1 MTETTQ
7 KIAFPTRR
15 IGQTSLEVTTLGL
28 GGATYAGMMVEVP
41 PEQARATIARALDL
55 GINYY
60 DTAPQYGFGRSEHFT
75 GDGLRDRRA
84 GTVLSTKVGRL
95 LKPVSASGERVY
107 GHSWANPFPF
117 DQVYDYS
124 YDAVM
129 RSFEDSLQR
138 LGLASVDILYVH
150 DIGTMTHGKEK
161 NDVYWKQL
169 ETGGYKALQE
179 LKKAGLI
186 KAIGLGVNEWE
197 VLMDAFK
204 LGDWDA
210 FLLAGRYTLLEQTS
224 LEPFL
229 STCVKRKASVVVGGP
244 FNGGALMG
252 TGTWNY
258 AKAPEHI
265 TKRVKELEAFCAQQG
280 VPLGAAA
287 LQFPLAHPAIATILP
302 GPKSPAELDG
312 IIGWWQTKIPNDF
325 WSALAA
331 AKLVAPGTPLPN
343 GQTA

>member
-1 MTETTQ
+1 MADTTK
-7 KIAFPTRR
+7 KITLPTRR

-41 PEQARATIARALDL
+41 PDQARATIARALEL

-60 DTAPQYGFGRSEHFT
+60 DTAPQYGFARSEHFT
-75 GDGLRDRRA
+75 GDGLRDHRA

-95 LKPVSASGERVY
+95 LKPFAGGERAY

-124 YDAVM
+124 YDGVM

-150 DIGTMTHGKEK
+150 DIGVMTHGKEK
-161 NDVYWKQL
+161 NDIYWKQL
-169 ETGGYKALQE
+169 ETGGYKALQQ
-179 LKKAGLI
+179 LKQAGVI
-186 KAIGLGVNEWE
+186 KAVGLGVNEWE

-265 TKRVKELEAFCAQQG
+265 TKRVKELEAFCTQQG

-287 LQFPLAHPAIATILP
+287 LQFPLAHPAVATILP
-302 GPKSPAELDG
+302 GPKSPAELNG
-312 IIGWWQTKIPNDF
+312 IIDWWQTKIPDDF
-325 WSALAA
+325 WSALAD

-343 GQTA
+343 GKTA